1 MAAGPDSVVVASM
14 SSVRKAFFAAGEG
27 ASNFKPFSAQLYLE
41 LGMRISQVIFSADES
56 YLVLSAETGGGLAV
70 YEVKSLMQGNT
81 QPAFQLPTNSTSL
94 RALVPNPTA
103 EKAELFAV
111 VTTNGEL
118 LMANLKNRD
127 FIQGPNGPV
136 MKNGVS
142 CASWSNKGKQLTA
155 GLGNGTLF
163 QMTPEGQS
171 KAEVPRPNYLGDNE
185 HGTDAAIGTHPSL

>member
-1 MAAGPDSVVVASM
+1 MIASTI
-14 SSVRKAFFAAGEG
+14 SVRKAFLAPGDG
-27 ASNFKPFSAQLYLE
+27 TSNFKAFSAQLYLE
-41 LGMRISQVIFSADES
+41 LGMRISQVAFSADES

-81 QPAFQLPTNSTSL
+81 QPAFQLPTNNTSL

-111 VTTNGEL
+111 VTTKGEL

-127 FIQGPNGPV
+127 FIQGSTGPI

-142 CASWSNKGKQLTA
+142 CVSWSNRGKQLAA
-155 GLGNGTLF
+155 GLGNGALF
-163 QMTPEGQS
+163 QMTPEGQG
-171 KAEVPRPNYLGDNE
+171 KAEVPRPNYLGTNE
-185 HGTDAAIGTHPSL
+185 HGMKFVLYTEASL